1 MSKITKILAKASE
14 ELNLLNHP
22 NKESLQEQL
31 SVVVDSLQHFSISED
46 TVAKVNQIL
55 DDIEEAKLQ
64 SQEESQISEKINLAA
79 QNIFNSTY
87 RLIERHST
95 LNLNQELK
103 SILEKNS
110 IEELVT
116 FIQLDK
122 LKLYTSPQEDNRLK
136 QQIKKYQK
144 ACLHLNKFELLSF
157 KAEFTKAS
165 YELDFFIEPKTTNT
179 KIKTI
184 IPEIQNQ
191 FPEVSIA
198 IQENTFHSKILPTN
212 LNKNWIGLSLFFLCI
227 STYVSYLNQSSLNNT
242 TQSSQNINYQIN
254 YIEANPFAKKNI
266 YIVREFIIS
275 LINTDINNYYA
286 FELSDHCDYQQ
297 FNINQTQPT
306 IYITSGPNGA
316 VNQDVCIYNPHLKT
330 TQIMLTEDAFL
341 NLNFEQYD
349 INSIKKTKENPI
361 HFEATSFNQIKNL
374 FQKKLLEQKKLI
386 TIKNLDS
393 NIVNELINLNSI
405 QDLLKYPK
413 IIQILKENNLI
424 SNKKIYSTNIP
435 YAEDNYIIIE
445 KTKDII
451 NELIVLTFQRNLED
465 PNTLII
471 DVTNFYTTKQI

>member
-184 IPEIQNQ
+184 YQK
-191 FPEVSIA
+191 
-198 IQENTFHSKILPTN
+198 SKIN
-212 LNKNWIGLSLFFLCI
+212 
-227 STYVSYLNQSSLNNT
+227 
-242 TQSSQNINYQIN
+242 
-254 YIEANPFAKKNI
+254 
-266 YIVREFIIS
+266 
-275 LINTDINNYYA
+275 
-286 FELSDHCDYQQ
+286 
-297 FNINQTQPT
+297 
-306 IYITSGPNGA
+306 
-316 VNQDVCIYNPHLKT
+316 
-330 TQIMLTEDAFL
+330 
-341 NLNFEQYD
+341 
-349 INSIKKTKENPI
+349 
-361 HFEATSFNQIKNL
+361 
-374 FQKKLLEQKKLI
+374 FQKYQ
-386 TIKNLDS
+386 
-393 NIVNELINLNSI
+393 
-405 QDLLKYPK
+405 
-413 IIQILKENNLI
+413 
-424 SNKKIYSTNIP
+424 
-435 YAEDNYIIIE
+435 
-445 KTKDII
+445 
-451 NELIVLTFQRNLED
+451 
-465 PNTLII
+465 
-471 DVTNFYTTKQI
+471 